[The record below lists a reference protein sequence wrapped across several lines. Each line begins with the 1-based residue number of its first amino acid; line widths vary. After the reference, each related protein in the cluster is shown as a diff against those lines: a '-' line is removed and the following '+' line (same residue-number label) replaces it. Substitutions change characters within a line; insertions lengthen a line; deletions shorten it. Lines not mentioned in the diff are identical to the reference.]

1 MDNNSFV
8 KIEDKKMPID
18 TFNYPDLD
26 MGITKNYS
34 SGFAN
39 FIFLA
44 GIVATSFMWIM
55 LMFFGK

>member
-8 KIEDKKMPID
+8 KIEDKKMPVD
-18 TFNYPDLD
+18 NLNYPDLD
-26 MGITKNYS
+26 ITRNYS

-39 FIFLA
+39 FVFLS